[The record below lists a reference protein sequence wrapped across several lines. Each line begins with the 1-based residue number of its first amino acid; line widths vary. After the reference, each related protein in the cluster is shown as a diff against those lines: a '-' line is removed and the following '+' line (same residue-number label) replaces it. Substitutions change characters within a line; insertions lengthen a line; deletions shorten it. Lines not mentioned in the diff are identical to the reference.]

1 MGLEATVVPQ
11 VEQLEAVRLLTEVQ
25 QHQDKEIT
33 VETPMAA
40 LTEVQVAVVKQ
51 TQVALVE
58 KLEVTKTQQVML
70 DLAVTARIT
79 SLTLL

>member
-1 MGLEATVVPQ
+1 
-11 VEQLEAVRLLTEVQ
+11 
-25 QHQDKEIT
+25 
-33 VETPMAA
+33 MAA